1 MRVHISYYFTRKK
14 NLEKNNI
21 TNVFNIYPSSVP
33 YQTVTRLLQVNAVRT
48 TTKYLPARSL
58 WIIKLFIE
66 LANNSEKVCL
76 TIDCSGIN
84 KNGPGRFRTEAN
96 KPEKQISHFNAQNND
111 QIFNVFTS
119 NRINQQKAE
128 KAVLIFRLTELR
140 VRQMQ
145 THLEQIHYYGKM
157 AQAKKT
163 QKIRKR
169 ISIYKK

>member
-1 MRVHISYYFTRKK
+1 MYIFHIILPEKR
-14 NLEKNNI
+14 NPEKNNI

-33 YQTVTRLLQVNAVRT
+33 YQTVARLLQVNAVRT
-48 TTKYLPARSL
+48 TTKYLPATSL

-84 KNGPGRFRTEAN
+84 KNGQGRFRTEAN

-128 KAVLIFRLTELR
+128 KGINFQIDR
-140 VRQMQ
+140 VKSQ
-145 THLEQIHYYGKM
+145 TNADTFEANTL
-157 AQAKKT
+157 
-163 QKIRKR
+163 
-169 ISIYKK
+169 